1 MLNIN
6 RFQHNINL
14 WAAGFS
20 RICAG
25 GSNYGG
31 LKAGRMLYR
40 AGVRAIRVILYL
52 TISLPL
58 QEGASCDLALWMP
71 AVTSCVHISTTNI
84 MPVAMMR
91 NSVRPAICL
100 ENGSS

>member
-25 GSNYGG
+25 GSIYGG

-40 AGVRAIRVILYL
+40 ARVRARNKGNYC
-52 TISLPL
+52 ISLYP
-58 QEGASCDLALWMP
+58 
-71 AVTSCVHISTTNI
+71 
-84 MPVAMMR
+84 
-91 NSVRPAICL
+91 CL
-100 ENGSS
+100 FKSRRTEKSAAGINA

>member
-25 GSNYGG
+25 GSIYGG
-31 LKAGRMLYR
+31 LKAGRTLYR
-40 AGVRAIRVILYL
+40 ARVRAIRVIIVFRYILA
-52 TISLPL
+52 SLKAAGLKNRPP
-58 QEGASCDLALWMP
+58 ALMP
-71 AVTSCVHISTTNI
+71 KGE
-84 MPVAMMR
+84 
-91 NSVRPAICL
+91 RPGRGRL
-100 ENGSS
+100 LRP